1 VPPQPEAPAVY
12 NPAPPV
18 YSPAQPALAP
28 AAPAYSP
35 FGGAP
40 TASPVA
46 ANVPWMAVAEPR
58 RSRKGMIA
66 IILLAVALAGAIAA
80 VVVYF
85 IKLDE
90 ANARI
95 EEQNEQIQDQKNLI
109 DQKETFGAAM
119 STLLETAKSVD
130 GIAFGDLIPF
140 DKYEL
145 YAAQGWVHR
154 WSPEAMARDVVKV
167 ETATEDLEAM
177 LSAAA
182 TEAGTNSSGSIYET
196 VLDQLGSGFVTLSI
210 DDADTLCQSDVLAC
224 VTFEEPY
231 VVHVDA
237 ADDTGSYMNDELR
250 TGVAYHEF
258 AHVLQL
264 ANPEPT
270 LTALES
276 FGGDDEIM
284 ADCYALTYLDGWTLE
299 HRVRV
304 GGRYYLVSIGYGYTC
319 DEAQRQVI
327 RDWYAQLGFHF
338 EPISQ
343 ERARV

>member
-1 VPPQPEAPAVY
+1 MTPQPQPPQVY
-12 NPAPPV
+12 T
-18 YSPAQPALAP
+18 P
-28 AAPAYSP
+28 AAPVYQPTAPVYETPVYSP
-35 FGGAP
+35 FGGSPASAP
-40 TASPVA
+40 VTA
-46 ANVPWMAVAEPR
+46 NTPWIALPEPH
-58 RSRKGMIA
+58 RSRKAMIA

-85 IKLDE
+85 LKLDE

-95 EEQNEQIQDQKNLI
+95 VEQNEQIREQKNLI

-119 STLLETAKSVD
+119 STLLETAQRVD
-130 GIAFGDLIPF
+130 GIAFGDLVPF
-140 DKYEL
+140 DQYEV

-167 ETATEDLEAM
+167 ETATQELEEK
-177 LSAAA
+177 LDAAA
-182 TEAGTNSSGSIYET
+182 AEAATNTSGSVYET
-196 VLDQLGSGFVTLSI
+196 VLDELGGGFVTLSI
-210 DDADTLCQSDVLAC
+210 DDADTLCESDVLAC
-224 VTFEEPY
+224 VTFAEPY
-231 VVHVDA
+231 IVHVDA
-237 ADDTGSYMNDELR
+237 ADDIGGYMTDELR

-264 ANPEPT
+264 SNPDPT

-284 ADCYALTYLDGWTLE
+284 ADCYALTYLDGWTLQ
-299 HRVRV
+299 HRIRV
-304 GGRYYLVSIGYGYTC
+304 HGSYYLVNIGYGYTC
-319 DEAQRQVI
+319 DESQRQVI
-327 RDWYAQLGFHF
+327 RDWYGQLGFHL